1 MSKREDVLLLMLAPP
16 VSEAEV
22 EAAMAEGQVPARAIF
37 EKATESFQGPVTL
50 YFQRNTKHPMEDSAY
65 EAAAITAL
73 RIEDNALLANLTLE
87 DNPFG
92 QELKR
97 MIDDGETLWA
107 ECVHTVQAENLSWTA
122 RLVEIQLALD
132 SVTFDTL
139 LSQVIPEEEADD

>member
-1 MSKREDVLLLMLAPP
+1 MSKREDVLLVMLAPP

-107 ECVHTVQAENLSWTA
+107 DCTTAVRFEGLSWTA
-122 RLVEIQLALD
+122 VLAEVQLAMD
-132 SVTFDTL
+132 DETFDTV
-139 LSQVIPEEEADD
+139 LSQVPPKEEVDD